1 MQKNGQTNRYFVRNM
16 HLVPPT
22 VVPPNH
28 GIFRKPPNDDVA
40 YLKRNPSAHA
50 AKRAEN
56 NYPTLKRAPGAYSV
70 NNYPTLKRAASAH
83 PVNNYPRLKR
93 AISAHAAKRAANNRI
108 DSVEEE
114 PELDCVVC
122 EDKKP
127 NCILYPC
134 KHFCMCIE
142 CAKQVQREFNKCPIC
157 RTPIKEIVDTS
168 LWTAEKLKNTT
179 KFTALPYIV
188 NLYS

>member
-1 MQKNGQTNRYFVRNM
+1 MQSNAHSNRYTVRNM

-22 VVPPNH
+22 VVGIFH
-28 GIFRKPPNDDVA
+28 GIFRRPSNDNVA
-40 YLKRNPSAHA
+40 YLRRNPSAHA
-50 AKRAEN
+50 HD
-56 NYPTLKRAPGAYSV
+56 YPTLRRAPSAHSV
-70 NNYPTLKRAASAH
+70 NNYPTLKRA
-83 PVNNYPRLKR
+83 
-93 AISAHAAKRAANNRI
+93 ISAHAAKPAANRAANN
-108 DSVEEE
+108 SVKEE
-114 PELDCVVC
+114 PELDNSVEDERKQLCVVC
-122 EDKKP
+122 FDQTR
-127 NCILYPC
+127 NCIILPC

-179 KFTALPYIV
+179 KFTGLPYIV